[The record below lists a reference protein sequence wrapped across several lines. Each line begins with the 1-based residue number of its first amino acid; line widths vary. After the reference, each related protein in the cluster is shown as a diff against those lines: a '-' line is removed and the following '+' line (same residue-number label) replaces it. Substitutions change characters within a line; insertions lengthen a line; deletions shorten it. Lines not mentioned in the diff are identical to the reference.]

1 MKNKIMKKTML
12 DIGGDD
18 TREEVR
24 DLMNESD
31 LSLVGVVSLN
41 I

>member
-1 MKNKIMKKTML
+1 ML